1 MFKSAKIKLTS
12 WYLLVIMLI
21 TISFSALVYTNFIRV
36 TTRALREH
44 SLRVELKIN
53 EFPKPQRPLGAFQEP
68 LTIETIHEVKVKVIT
83 TLILINAFIL
93 VVAGFLGYWLAGK
106 TLKPIEQMTEKQ
118 KKFIADAAHEFKTPL
133 TAMKTY
139 LEVNLRNKNLTLEKA
154 KGIMEESINDMDA
167 LTLLSNSLLDQIK
180 NQKENT
186 TLKFELLNLKDIVQ
200 KSISKLE
207 QNAINKNI
215 EIKLEGKDINIKADS
230 QSLMQLIT
238 ILLDNAIKF
247 NKNNGHINVGIKTTK
262 KHAIIKIE
270 DTGIGISPK
279 DLPKIFDR
287 FYKADDS
294 RTKINHNGFGLGLA
308 IAKEIITNHRGDIT
322 VKSTLNK
329 GTIFTIKLPLNI

>member
-12 WYLLVIMLI
+12 WYLLVLMII
-21 TISFSALVYTNFIRV
+21 TISFSALAYADFIRV

-44 SLRVELKIN
+44 NARVELKIN
-53 EFPKPQRPLGAFQEP
+53 EFPRPQRPMGAFQEP
-68 LTIETIHEVKVKVIT
+68 LTAETIQEVKVKVIT

-93 VVAGFLGYWLAGK
+93 IVAGFLGYGLAGK

-154 KGIMEESINDMDA
+154 KEIMGESIKDIDA
-167 LTLLSNSLLDQIK
+167 LTLLSTSLLDQIK

-186 TLKFELLNLKDIVQ
+186 TLNFEILNLKEIIQ
-200 KSISKLE
+200 KNIFKLE
-207 QNAINKNI
+207 QNALNKNI
-215 EIKLEGKDINIKADS
+215 DIKLEGKDINIKADS

-247 NKNNGHINVGIKTTK
+247 NKASGHININIKSTK
-262 KHAIIKIE
+262 KYAVIKID
-270 DTGIGISPK
+270 DTGIGISTK

-308 IAKEIITNHRGDIT
+308 IAKEIVTNHRGDIA

-329 GTIFTIKLPLNI
+329 GTLFTIKLPLNM